1 MLLIQTA
8 AEQFGVIIR
17 NHLNSSAIKGDKEG
31 SSLRDKVTLDDDKVS
46 LEQKIRFWQRYYLL
60 KLTHILQWLVHRQV
74 LHLSNICSASVE

>member
-17 NHLNSSAIKGDKEG
+17 NHLNSSATKGDKEG
-31 SSLRDKVTLDDDKVS
+31 STLRDKVTLDGDEIS

-74 LHLSNICSASVE
+74 VNFSSICSANVK